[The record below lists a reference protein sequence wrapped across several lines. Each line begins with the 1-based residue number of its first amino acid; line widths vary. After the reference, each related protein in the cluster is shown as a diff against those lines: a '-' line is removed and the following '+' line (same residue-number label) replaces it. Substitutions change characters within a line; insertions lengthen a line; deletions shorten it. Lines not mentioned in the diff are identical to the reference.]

1 MYKQLYYISVY
12 IGIMCILNIMCILLE
27 AFTYIKSMLLT
38 FPEIILPWKIT
49 LDTSQPPIQWVAG
62 ALSPGVKRQVGEA
75 GYSPLSTAKV

>member
-38 FPEIILPWKIT
+38 FPEIILP
-49 LDTSQPPIQWVAG
+49 
-62 ALSPGVKRQVGEA
+62 
-75 GYSPLSTAKV
+75 